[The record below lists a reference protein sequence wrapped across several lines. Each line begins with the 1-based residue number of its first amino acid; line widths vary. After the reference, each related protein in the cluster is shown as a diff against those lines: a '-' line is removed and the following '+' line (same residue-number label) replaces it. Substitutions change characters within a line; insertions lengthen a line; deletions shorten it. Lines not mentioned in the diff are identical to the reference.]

1 MDVQI
6 TLNRGKEKSMAEQ
19 MITLEECIIKTFKPC
34 PFCGNTPTITKMSME
49 SEIGIDELVIECCME
64 FRIRTDD
71 AIRVETFTE
80 GTKYMQLGLTAVE
93 KWNRRAEHEAD

>member
-1 MDVQI
+1 
-6 TLNRGKEKSMAEQ
+6 MAEQ
-19 MITLEECIIKTFKPC
+19 MITLEEYIKKTFKPC
-34 PFCGNTPTITKMSME
+34 PFCGNTPTITQMSMD

-64 FRIRTDD
+64 FRIKADD

-93 KWNRRAEHEAD
+93 KWNRRAEHGKSRE